1 MKGNAK
7 NIIRNPKLK
16 NKARSPQNNVYI
28 SNTNN
33 NDFRYHFY
41 QNQRQYDP
49 DYNTVYSFKP
59 VLDNDMARQRKLNYL
74 MENYKYNQRPGDSN
88 KVKVTIL
95 SNRPR
100 KIIKIRQDDYYNYN
114 DNLVK
119 RGYSHNV
126 KSNYIYK
133 NEEPLRNQINY
144 NNRCICGLGEV
155 VYDDY

>member
-74 MENYKYNQRPGDSN
+74 MENYKYSRRPGESN
-88 KVKVTIL
+88 RIKVTIL
-95 SNRPR
+95 SNQPK
-100 KIIKIRQDDYYNYN
+100 KIIKIRQYENYN
-114 DNLVK
+114 NNYIN
-119 RGYSHNV
+119 RGYNNMEYDV
-126 KSNYIYK
+126 IDENG
-133 NEEPLRNQINY
+133 EPLRNQPNY
-144 NNRCICGLGEV
+144 NKRCICGLG
-155 VYDDY
+155 DDYDNY